1 VLDLHL
7 LLAFIPVAALV
18 IAVPGPSVLFLLGRA
33 LSLGRRPALLT
44 VLGNAAG
51 TTVQVVAV
59 AAGLGV
65 VARSSVLVFTAIKLL
80 GAAYLIYLGVEAIR
94 HRRDLAAAMQ
104 GPPSILTSD
113 RRVFREGAVVGVTNP
128 KTVVFMAA
136 VLPQFTTT
144 TGGAAPLPVQLLLL
158 GLVFV
163 AIAAVSDSVW
173 AVTASGA
180 RRWLA
185 RSPRRIS
192 GIGVASGVV
201 MMGLGARLAFTGRP
215 S

>member
-1 VLDLHL
+1 M
-7 LLAFIPVAALV
+7 
-18 IAVPGPSVLFLLGRA
+18 LFLLGRA

-59 AAGLGV
+59 AAGLGA
-65 VARSSVLVFTAIKLL
+65 VARTSVLAFTVIKLL
-80 GAAYLIYLGVEAIR
+80 GAAYLVYLGIEAIR
-94 HRRDLAAAMQ
+94 HRRDLATAMQ
-104 GPPSILTSD
+104 GPAVLTSD

-136 VLPQFTTT
+136 VLPQFASN
-144 TGGAAPLPVQLLLL
+144 GAGAPLPVQLLLL

-163 AIAAVSDSVW
+163 AIAAVLDSIW
-173 AVTASGA
+173 AVTASRA
-180 RRWLA
+180 RGWLA

-192 GIGVASGVV
+192 GIGAASGVV
-201 MMGLGARLAFTGRP
+201 MMGLGARLALTGRP
-215 S
+215 T